1 MKILQ
6 FSSNPFG
13 GVILSSQDIPV
24 DSGDFLNSMKFSISQ
39 WEKQNFKV
47 VWLELDLKRVDLVP
61 IAIHLGFEFHHCTS
75 EYLQLTYSIVKDS
88 FIPPYASHYIG
99 AGGVVINQQNELLV
113 VVENR
118 GNIPDALPSYKLPGG
133 TIKEGEYIS
142 EGVVREVLEETGIDT
157 KFESIVCF
165 RNLHGYRF
173 AKSDI
178 YFVCRLTPKNSKI
191 VIQTEEIEESIWM
204 PISQYLSDDR
214 VSLFNKRIVED
225 TIKSKGLSIEIID
238 GNRSPEQQEAFMPV
252 LE

>member
-6 FSSNPFG
+6 YSSNPFG
-13 GVILSSQDIPV
+13 GVILSSSDIPLSS
-24 DSGDFLNSMKFSISQ
+24 DDFLDTMKFSIEE
-39 WEKQNFKV
+39 WNKENFKV
-47 VWLELDLKRVDLVP
+47 VWLELDLNRSALVP
-61 IAIHLGFEFHHCTS
+61 IAVSLGFEYHHCTP
-75 EYLQLTYSIVKDS
+75 EYLMLTYSIVKGS

-99 AGGVVINQQNELLV
+99 AGGVVINQKDELLV

-118 GNIPDALPSYKLPGG
+118 GNVPNSKPSYKLPGG
-133 TIKEGEYIS
+133 TIKEGEHIS

-157 KFESIVCF
+157 EFESIICF

-178 YFVCRLTPKNSKI
+178 YFVCLLTPKNSEI

-204 PISQYLSDDR
+204 PIKQYLADDR

-225 TIKSKGLSIEIID
+225 SVKSKGLSIEIID
-238 GNRSPEQQEAFMPV
+238 GFRTPEQQEAFMPV
-252 LE
+252 F

>member
-6 FSSNPFG
+6 YSSNPFG
-13 GVILSSQDIPV
+13 GVILSSNDIPLSS
-24 DSGDFLNSMKFSISQ
+24 DDFLDSMKFSIEE
-39 WEKQNFKV
+39 WEKENFKV
-47 VWLELDLKRVDLVP
+47 VWLELDLNRSDLVP
-61 IAIHLGFEFHHCTS
+61 IAVSLGFEYHHCTS
-75 EYLQLTYSIVKDS
+75 EYLMLTYSIVKGS

-99 AGGVVINQQNELLV
+99 AGGVVINQKDELLV

-118 GNIPDALPSYKLPGG
+118 GNVPNSKPSYKLPGG
-133 TIKEGEYIS
+133 TIKEGEHIS

-157 KFESIVCF
+157 EFESIICF

-178 YFVCRLTPKNSKI
+178 YFVCLLTPKNSEI

-204 PISQYLSDDR
+204 PINQYLADDR

-225 TIKSKGLSIEIID
+225 SVRSKGLSIEIID
-238 GNRSPEQQEAFMPV
+238 GFRTPEQQEAFMPV
-252 LE
+252 F